1 MVRSR
6 ANSQVDESTRF
17 HERSQLRMLS
27 SLLFS
32 LHRSFMFELKQQV
45 LSGALDEAIDSQTS
59 VARLL
64 GALQG

>member
-1 MVRSR
+1 M
-6 ANSQVDESTRF
+6 
-17 HERSQLRMLS
+17 RMLS

-64 GALQG
+64 GALQGWCAPSATADFSQENRDNLW